1 MEDTQLTY
9 YGGYY
14 EPLKQL
20 EQEVL
25 GWLNER
31 VDELDGKHQER
42 PVEHIR
48 SRIKTAEGV
57 QEKLERK
64 GYDNDVETAFTQLS
78 DLIGFRLVTHFVG
91 DVYELVKS
99 MKSDT
104 RYRVVKEK
112 DYIALPK
119 PNGYRSYHVIAY
131 YTVQTI
137 NGPKNLEV
145 EIQIRT
151 LAMNFWAIIEHSLQ
165 YKYKENMPDE
175 VRGRLLRA
183 AKAVDAL
190 DMEMSSVRDE
200 IMDAQNS
207 CQIQTNLVK
216 DILNNIQNLYTI
228 ANKRELVKI
237 QDEFYRIYET
247 KDLEQ
252 LRRFHSDLD
261 NITEGYHVQAFK

>member
-1 MEDTQLTY
+1 VEDTQLTY

-42 PVEHIR
+42 SVEHIR

-64 GYDNDVETAFTQLS
+64 GYDNDVETAFTRLS

-119 PNGYRSYHVIAY
+119 PNGYRSYHVI
-131 YTVQTI
+131 
-137 NGPKNLEV
+137 LECPFPEAPDGVLRV
-145 EIQIRT
+145 EIAMDCWASLEHEMRYKKGITNTALIEKELKRCAGEMASTDLSMQTLRDMIR
-151 LAMNFWAIIEHSLQ
+151 Q
-165 YKYKENMPDE
+165 
-175 VRGRLLRA
+175 
-183 AKAVDAL
+183 
-190 DMEMSSVRDE
+190 
-200 IMDAQNS
+200 
-207 CQIQTNLVK
+207 
-216 DILNNIQNLYTI
+216 
-228 ANKRELVKI
+228 
-237 QDEFYRIYET
+237 
-247 KDLEQ
+247 
-252 LRRFHSDLD
+252 
-261 NITEGYHVQAFK
+261 

>member
-119 PNGYRSYHVIAY
+119 PNGYRSYHVI
-131 YTVQTI
+131 
-137 NGPKNLEV
+137 LECPFPEAPDGVLRV
-145 EIQIRT
+145 EIQLRT
-151 LAMNFWAIIEHSLQ
+151 IAMDFWASLEHEMRYKKGITNTALIE
-165 YKYKENMPDE
+165 KELKRCAGEMASTD
-175 VRGRLLRA
+175 LSMQTLR
-183 AKAVDAL
+183 
-190 DMEMSSVRDE
+190 DMIR
-200 IMDAQNS
+200 Q
-207 CQIQTNLVK
+207 
-216 DILNNIQNLYTI
+216 
-228 ANKRELVKI
+228 
-237 QDEFYRIYET
+237 
-247 KDLEQ
+247 
-252 LRRFHSDLD
+252 
-261 NITEGYHVQAFK
+261 

>member
-1 MEDTQLTY
+1 M
-9 YGGYY
+9 
-14 EPLKQL
+14 
-20 EQEVL
+20 
-25 GWLNER
+25 NER

-207 CQIQTNLVK
+207 NRRRASIVS
-216 DILNNIQNLYTI
+216 DILNNIENLYRTM
-228 ANKRELVKI
+228 NKREVGKI
-237 QDEFYRIYET
+237 QDEFFRVYQSDDVALLERFNRQLDVLSESYRA
-247 KDLEQ
+247 Q
-252 LRRFHSDLD
+252 SLD
-261 NITEGYHVQAFK
+261 

>member
-1 MEDTQLTY
+1 MEDTQRTY

-64 GYDNDVETAFTQLS
+64 GYDNDVETAFTHLS

-119 PNGYRSYHVIAY
+119 PNGYRSYHVI
-131 YTVQTI
+131 
-137 NGPKNLEV
+137 LECPFPEVPDGVLRV
-145 EIQIRT
+145 EIQ
-151 LAMNFWAIIEHSLQ
+151 
-165 YKYKENMPDE
+165 
-175 VRGRLLRA
+175 LR
-183 AKAVDAL
+183 
-190 DMEMSSVRDE
+190 
-200 IMDAQNS
+200 
-207 CQIQTNLVK
+207 
-216 DILNNIQNLYTI
+216 TI
-228 ANKRELVKI
+228 AMDCWASLEHEMRYKKGITNTALIEKELKRCAGEMAS
-237 QDEFYRIYET
+237 T
-247 KDLEQ
+247 DLSMQ
-252 LRRFHSDLD
+252 TLRDMIR
-261 NITEGYHVQAFK
+261 Q

>member
-1 MEDTQLTY
+1 MKDTQLTY
-9 YGGYY
+9 YGRYY

-31 VDELDGKHQER
+31 VDELDGRQQER

-64 GYDNDVETAFTQLS
+64 GYDNDVETAFTHLS

-119 PNGYRSYHVIAY
+119 PNGYRSYHVILECPFSE
-131 YTVQTI
+131 VQ
-137 NGPKNLEV
+137 
-145 EIQIRT
+145 
-151 LAMNFWAIIEHSLQ
+151 
-165 YKYKENMPDE
+165 
-175 VRGRLLRA
+175 LR
-183 AKAVDAL
+183 
-190 DMEMSSVRDE
+190 
-200 IMDAQNS
+200 
-207 CQIQTNLVK
+207 
-216 DILNNIQNLYTI
+216 TI
-228 ANKRELVKI
+228 AMDCWASLEHEMRYKKGITNTTLIEKELKRCAGEMAS
-237 QDEFYRIYET
+237 T
-247 KDLEQ
+247 DLSMQ
-252 LRRFHSDLD
+252 TLRDMIR
-261 NITEGYHVQAFK
+261 Q

>member
-42 PVEHIR
+42 SVEHIR

-64 GYDNDVETAFTQLS
+64 GYDNDVETAFTRLS

-99 MKSDT
+99 MK
-104 RYRVVKEK
+104 
-112 DYIALPK
+112 
-119 PNGYRSYHVIAY
+119 
-131 YTVQTI
+131 
-137 NGPKNLEV
+137 
-145 EIQIRT
+145 
-151 LAMNFWAIIEHSLQ
+151 
-165 YKYKENMPDE
+165 
-175 VRGRLLRA
+175 
-183 AKAVDAL
+183 
-190 DMEMSSVRDE
+190 
-200 IMDAQNS
+200 
-207 CQIQTNLVK
+207 
-216 DILNNIQNLYTI
+216 
-228 ANKRELVKI
+228 
-237 QDEFYRIYET
+237 
-247 KDLEQ
+247 
-252 LRRFHSDLD
+252 
-261 NITEGYHVQAFK
+261 

>member
-1 MEDTQLTY
+1 VEDTQLTY

-64 GYDNDVETAFTQLS
+64 GYDNDVETAFTHLS

-119 PNGYRSYHVIAY
+119 PNGYRSYHVI
-131 YTVQTI
+131 
-137 NGPKNLEV
+137 LECPFPEAPDGVLSV
-145 EIQIRT
+145 EIQ
-151 LAMNFWAIIEHSLQ
+151 
-165 YKYKENMPDE
+165 
-175 VRGRLLRA
+175 LR
-183 AKAVDAL
+183 
-190 DMEMSSVRDE
+190 
-200 IMDAQNS
+200 
-207 CQIQTNLVK
+207 
-216 DILNNIQNLYTI
+216 TI
-228 ANKRELVKI
+228 AMDCWASLEHEMRYKKGITNTALIEKELKRCAGEMAS
-237 QDEFYRIYET
+237 T
-247 KDLEQ
+247 DLSMQ
-252 LRRFHSDLD
+252 TLRDMIR
-261 NITEGYHVQAFK
+261 Q

>member
-42 PVEHIR
+42 SVEHIR

-64 GYDNDVETAFTQLS
+64 GYDNDVETAFTRLS

-119 PNGYRSYHVIAY
+119 PNGYRSYHVI
-131 YTVQTI
+131 
-137 NGPKNLEV
+137 LECPFPEAPDGVLGV
-145 EIQIRT
+145 EIQ
-151 LAMNFWAIIEHSLQ
+151 
-165 YKYKENMPDE
+165 
-175 VRGRLLRA
+175 LR
-183 AKAVDAL
+183 
-190 DMEMSSVRDE
+190 
-200 IMDAQNS
+200 
-207 CQIQTNLVK
+207 
-216 DILNNIQNLYTI
+216 TI
-228 ANKRELVKI
+228 AMDCWASLEHEMRYKKGITNTALIEKELKRCAGEMAS
-237 QDEFYRIYET
+237 T
-247 KDLEQ
+247 DLSMQ
-252 LRRFHSDLD
+252 TLRDMIR
-261 NITEGYHVQAFK
+261 Q

>member
-64 GYDNDVETAFTQLS
+64 GYDNDVETAFTHLS

-119 PNGYRSYHVIAY
+119 PNGYRSYHVI
-131 YTVQTI
+131 
-137 NGPKNLEV
+137 LECPLPEAPDRVLRV
-145 EIQIRT
+145 EIQ
-151 LAMNFWAIIEHSLQ
+151 
-165 YKYKENMPDE
+165 
-175 VRGRLLRA
+175 LR
-183 AKAVDAL
+183 
-190 DMEMSSVRDE
+190 
-200 IMDAQNS
+200 
-207 CQIQTNLVK
+207 
-216 DILNNIQNLYTI
+216 TI
-228 ANKRELVKI
+228 AMDCWASLEHEMRYKKGITNTALIEKELKRCAGEMAS
-237 QDEFYRIYET
+237 T
-247 KDLEQ
+247 DLSMQ
-252 LRRFHSDLD
+252 TLRDMIR
-261 NITEGYHVQAFK
+261 Q

>member
-64 GYDNDVETAFTQLS
+64 GYDNDVETAFTHLS

-119 PNGYRSYHVIAY
+119 PNGYRSYHVILECPFFGGTGWCASCRD
-131 YTVQTI
+131 TASDDR
-137 NGPKNLEV
+137 NG
-145 EIQIRT
+145 
-151 LAMNFWAIIEHSLQ
+151 
-165 YKYKENMPDE
+165 
-175 VRGRLLRA
+175 LLGESGA
-183 AKAVDAL
+183 
-190 DMEMSSVRDE
+190 
-200 IMDAQNS
+200 
-207 CQIQTNLVK
+207 
-216 DILNNIQNLYTI
+216 
-228 ANKRELVKI
+228 
-237 QDEFYRIYET
+237 
-247 KDLEQ
+247 
-252 LRRFHSDLD
+252 
-261 NITEGYHVQAFK
+261 

>member
-1 MEDTQLTY
+1 MKDTQLTY
-9 YGGYY
+9 YGRYY

-31 VDELDGKHQER
+31 VDELDGRQQER

-64 GYDNDVETAFTQLS
+64 GYDNDVETAFTHLS

-119 PNGYRSYHVIAY
+119 PNGYRSYHVI
-131 YTVQTI
+131 
-137 NGPKNLEV
+137 LECPFSEAPDGALRV
-145 EIQIRT
+145 EIQ
-151 LAMNFWAIIEHSLQ
+151 
-165 YKYKENMPDE
+165 
-175 VRGRLLRA
+175 LR
-183 AKAVDAL
+183 
-190 DMEMSSVRDE
+190 
-200 IMDAQNS
+200 
-207 CQIQTNLVK
+207 
-216 DILNNIQNLYTI
+216 TI
-228 ANKRELVKI
+228 AMDCWASLEHEMRYKKGITNTTLIEKELKRCAGEMAS
-237 QDEFYRIYET
+237 T
-247 KDLEQ
+247 DLSMQ
-252 LRRFHSDLD
+252 TLRDMIR
-261 NITEGYHVQAFK
+261 Q